1 MVRNI
6 MAKEFSRTRRI
17 AQQLQQELAQVLQ
30 RDMKDPRI
38 GFVTVN
44 DVDVS
49 RDLSYAKV
57 FVTFFEEDKTVV
69 QEKLNALISAAPYI
83 RTLVAGRMKLRV
95 MPELRFIYDSSLVEG
110 MRMSNLVSQVIN
122 QDKAK
127 QQQFGSEDASVEDE
141 VLGDDVADDADETEG
156 KD

>member
-1 MVRNI
+1 

-17 AQQLQQELAQVLQ
+17 AQQLQQELAMVIQ

-44 DVDVS
+44 DVEVS

-57 FVTFFEEDKTVV
+57 FVTFFEED
-69 QEKLNALISAAPYI
+69 QELVNEKVEALTTAAPYI
-83 RTLVAGRMKLRV
+83 RTLIAGRMKLRV
-95 MPELRFIYDSSLVEG
+95 MPELRFVYDSSLVEG
-110 MRMSNLVSQVIN
+110 MRMSNLVSQVITN
-122 QDKAK
+122 DKAK
-127 QQQFGSEDASVEDE
+127 QEQFGTEEESTDTDE
-141 VLGDDVADDADETEG
+141 NTEG

>member
-1 MVRNI
+1 

-57 FVTFFEEDKTVV
+57 YVTFFEEDESLVK
-69 QEKLNALISAAPYI
+69 EKVKALDDAAGYI
-83 RTLVAGRMKLRV
+83 RSLVAGRMKLRV

-110 MRMSNLVSQVIN
+110 MRMSNLVSRVISN
-122 QDKAK
+122 DEAK
-127 QQQFGSEDASVEDE
+127 QQEHGTAEDVKQDSDKAED
-141 VLGDDVADDADETEG
+141 D
-156 KD
+156 K

>member
-1 MVRNI
+1 

-17 AQQLQQELAQVLQ
+17 AQQLQQELAMVLQ

-57 FVTFFEEDKTVV
+57 FVTFFEEDIELV
-69 QEKLNALISAAPYI
+69 QQKVDALTAAAPYI

-110 MRMSNLVSQVIN
+110 MRMSNLVSQVISK
-122 QDKAK
+122 DKAK
-127 QQQFGSEDASVEDE
+127 QQQFSPEPSDSSEPVD
-141 VLGDDVADDADETEG
+141 GDKEQD
-156 KD
+156 

>member
-1 MVRNI
+1 

-17 AQQLQQELAQVLQ
+17 AQQLQQELAVVLQ

-57 FVTFFEEDKTVV
+57 YVTFFEEDV
-69 QEKLNALISAAPYI
+69 QLVEKKVEALDAAAGYI
-83 RTLVAGRMKLRV
+83 RSLVAGRMKLRV

-110 MRMSNLVSQVIN
+110 MRMSNLVSRVISN
-122 QDKAK
+122 DEAK
-127 QQQFGSEDASVEDE
+127 QKQHGIEPDATQDDSKGE
-141 VLGDDVADDADETEG
+141 GD
-156 KD
+156 K

>member
-1 MVRNI
+1 

-17 AQQLQQELAQVLQ
+17 GQQLQQELAVVLQ

-57 FVTFFEEDKTVV
+57 FVTFFEEDNEVV
-69 QEKLNALISAAPYI
+69 QEKLNALIAAAPYI

-95 MPELRFIYDSSLVEG
+95 MPEIRFVYDSSLVEG

-122 QDKAK
+122 SDKAK
-127 QQQFGSEDASVEDE
+127 QQQFGSAE
-141 VLGDDVADDADETEG
+141 DDVVDNDIDESDDTEG
-156 KD
+156 KA

>member
-1 MVRNI
+1 
-6 MAKEFSRTRRI
+6 MAREFSRTRRI

-57 FVTFFEEDKTVV
+57 YVTFFEEDEKLV
-69 QEKLNALISAAPYI
+69 QEKVEALDAAAGYI
-83 RTLVAGRMKLRV
+83 RSLVAGRMKLRV

-110 MRMSNLVSQVIN
+110 MRMSNLVSRVIS
-122 QDKAK
+122 DDEAK
-127 QQQFGSEDASVEDE
+127 QKQHGDQQDVSQSSDDKSEGED
-141 VLGDDVADDADETEG
+141 
-156 KD
+156 

>member
-1 MVRNI
+1 MVRNN
-6 MAKEFSRTRRI
+6 MAKEFRRTRRI
-17 AQQLQQELAQVLQ
+17 ALQLQQELAQVLQ
-30 RDMKDPRI
+30 RDMKVPRI
-38 GFVTVN
+38 GFVTVI

-49 RDLSYAKV
+49 RVLSYAKV
-57 FVTFFEEDKTVV
+57 FVTFFEEDKAVV

-141 VLGDDVADDADETEG
+141 VLGDDIADDADETEG

>member
-1 MVRNI
+1 

-17 AQQLQQELAQVLQ
+17 GQQLQQELAVVLQ

-57 FVTFFEEDKTVV
+57 FVTFFEEDKELV
-69 QEKLNALISAAPYI
+69 QEKLNALIAAAPYI

-95 MPELRFIYDSSLVEG
+95 MPEIRFVYDSSLVEG

-122 QDKAK
+122 SDKAK
-127 QQQFGSEDASVEDE
+127 QQQFGNADDVTENDIDS
-141 VLGDDVADDADETEG
+141 GDDTEG
-156 KD
+156 KA

>member
-1 MVRNI
+1 

-17 AQQLQQELAQVLQ
+17 AQQLQQELAVVLQ

-57 FVTFFEEDKTVV
+57 FVTFFEEDKDGAR
-69 QEKLNALISAAPYI
+69 KANALIAAAPYI

-95 MPELRFIYDSSLVEG
+95 MPEIRFVYDSSLVEG

-122 QDKAK
+122 SDKAK
-127 QQQFGSEDASVEDE
+127 QQQFGSA
-141 VLGDDVADDADETEG
+141 DDVTDSDIDEADDTEG
-156 KD
+156 KA

>member
-1 MVRNI
+1 

-17 AQQLQQELAQVLQ
+17 AQQLQQELALVLQ

-38 GFVTVN
+38 GYVTVN

-49 RDLSYAKV
+49 GDLSYAKV
-57 FVTFFEEDKTVV
+57 FVTFFEEDKAVV

-95 MPELRFIYDSSLVEG
+95 MPVLRFVYVSSLVEG

-127 QQQFGSEDASVEDE
+127 QQQFGSADE
-141 VLGDDVADDADETEG
+141 VLNEDEGATDDTDDTKG

>member
-1 MVRNI
+1 

-17 AQQLQQELAQVLQ
+17 GQQLQQELAMVLQ

-44 DVDVS
+44 DVEVS

-57 FVTFFEEDKTVV
+57 FVTFYEED
-69 QEKLNALISAAPYI
+69 NALVDEKIAALMAAAPYI

-95 MPELRFIYDSSLVEG
+95 MPELRFVYDSSLDEG
-110 MRMSNLVSQVIN
+110 MRMSNLVSQVISK
-122 QDKAK
+122 DKQK
-127 QQQFGSEDASVEDE
+127 QQDSGRVDE
-141 VLGDDVADDADETEG
+141 VDQDDTQE

>member
-1 MVRNI
+1 

-44 DVDVS
+44 DVDVT
-49 RDLSYAKV
+49 RDLNYAKV
-57 FVTFFEEDKTVV
+57 YVTFYEEDESLV
-69 QEKLNALISAAPYI
+69 QKKVEALDAAAGYI
-83 RTLVAGRMKLRV
+83 RSLVAGRMKLRV

-110 MRMSNLVSQVIN
+110 MRMSNLVSRVISN
-122 QDKAK
+122 DEAK
-127 QQQFGSEDASVEDE
+127 QKQHGVETDAAEDE
-141 VLGDDVADDADETEG
+141 SKDEGD
-156 KD
+156 K

>member
-57 FVTFFEEDKTVV
+57 FVTFFEEDKAVV

>member
-1 MVRNI
+1 

-57 FVTFFEEDKTVV
+57 FVTFFEEDKAVV

-110 MRMSNLVSQVIN
+110 M
-122 QDKAK
+122 
-127 QQQFGSEDASVEDE
+127 
-141 VLGDDVADDADETEG
+141 
-156 KD
+156 

>member
-1 MVRNI
+1 

-17 AQQLQQELAQVLQ
+17 AQQLQQELAMVLQ

-57 FVTFFEEDKTVV
+57 FVTFFEEDIELV
-69 QEKLNALISAAPYI
+69 QQKVDALSAAAPYI

-95 MPELRFIYDSSLVEG
+95 MPELRFVYDSSLVEG
-110 MRMSNLVSQVIN
+110 MRMSNLVTQVIN
-122 QDKAK
+122 KDKAK
-127 QQQFGSEDASVEDE
+127 QQQYDPTPDSDESVD
-141 VLGDDVADDADETEG
+141 GDKEQD
-156 KD
+156 

>member
-1 MVRNI
+1 

-17 AQQLQQELAQVLQ
+17 AQQLQQELAMVLQ

-57 FVTFFEEDKTVV
+57 FVTFFEEDIELV
-69 QEKLNALISAAPYI
+69 QQKVDALSAAAPYI

-95 MPELRFIYDSSLVEG
+95 MPELRFVYDSSLVEG
-110 MRMSNLVSQVIN
+110 MRMSNLVTQVIN
-122 QDKAK
+122 KDKAK
-127 QQQFGSEDASVEDE
+127 QQQFDPQASDSNESVD
-141 VLGDDVADDADETEG
+141 GDKEQD
-156 KD
+156 

>member
-1 MVRNI
+1 

-17 AQQLQQELAQVLQ
+17 GQQLQQELAQVLQ

-38 GFVTVN
+38 GMVTVN

-49 RDLSYAKV
+49 RDLSFAKV
-57 FVTFFEEDKTVV
+57 YVTLFEEDPQVIEDKMA
-69 QEKLNALISAAPYI
+69 ALMKAAPYV

-95 MPELRFIYDSSLVEG
+95 MPELKFVYDSSLVEG

-122 QDKAK
+122 TDKAK
-127 QQQFGSEDASVEDE
+127 QEQFGSDDE
-141 VLGDDVADDADETEG
+141 QTEE